1 MLNLVSV
8 TFIVVWTFVV
18 GRIIAFGHRS
28 TKVYTWV
35 PTFSSTSWYN
45 LSPIYLRVPL
55 IVIRYLHQIIMVSSG
70 LYLLLADHFFLQYT
84 MVFLMIS
91 LHTYVPIS
99 VIHLH
104 SDSTLFA
111 WSLLNILIIIAIII
125 GTSSLQ
131 LVTATATLA
140 ICTTLPVFGIIL
152 WFLTLQ
158 IQLLTCITISFKPMT
173 DLKRQPRLV

>member
-8 TFIVVWTFVV
+8 TLIVVWTFVV

-45 LSPIYLRVPL
+45 LTPIYLRLPL

-70 LYLLLADHFFLQYT
+70 LYLLLADHFFLQST
-84 MVFLMIS
+84 MIFLMIT

-131 LVTATATLA
+131 LVTATIA
-140 ICTTLPVFGIIL
+140 ICATLPVFGIIL
-152 WFLTLQ
+152 WFLILQ
-158 IQLLTCITISFKPMT
+158 IQLITCVTISFKPMT